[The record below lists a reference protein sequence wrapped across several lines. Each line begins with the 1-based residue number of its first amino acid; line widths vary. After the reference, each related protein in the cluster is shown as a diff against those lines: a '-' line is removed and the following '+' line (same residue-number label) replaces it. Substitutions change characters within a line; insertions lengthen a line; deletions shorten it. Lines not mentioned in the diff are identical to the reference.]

1 MAKPRPATWLEKE
14 MIYDAVKNSSEEL
27 PVDLKQCD
35 FSRSGA
41 GNLVCRFDGQQ
52 IFYLTKGG
60 NLVVTS
66 RELKA
71 QKTRQKFERE
81 KATKTR
87 SKNKKTAKKERKKR
101 TAGNTEKET
110 DRTEPAEC
118 CKARAV
124 DKDC

>member
-52 IFYLTKGG
+52 IFYFKGRK
-60 NLVVTS
+60 LS
-66 RELKA
+66 SDIKRIKSSED
-71 QKTRQKFERE
+71 KTEI
-81 KATKTR
+81 
-87 SKNKKTAKKERKKR
+87 
-101 TAGNTEKET
+101 
-110 DRTEPAEC
+110 
-118 CKARAV
+118 
-124 DKDC
+124 

>member
-14 MIYDAVKNSSEEL
+14 MIYDAVKNNGEEL

-71 QKTRQKFERE
+71 QKTRQKFERD
-81 KATKTR
+81 KAKR
-87 SKNKKTAKKERKKR
+87 KQKHEAKIRKQQKERENKAKKTKRFVLKKI
-101 TAGNTEKET
+101 
-110 DRTEPAEC
+110 
-118 CKARAV
+118 
-124 DKDC
+124 

>member
-14 MIYDAVKNSSEEL
+14 MIYDAVKNSGEEL
-27 PVDLKQCD
+27 PVDLKQCE

-52 IFYLTKGG
+52 IFYVTKGG

-81 KATKTR
+81 KEKRKQKHEANKR
-87 SKNKKTAKKERKKR
+87 REKKKNSR
-101 TAGNTEKET
+101 
-110 DRTEPAEC
+110 
-118 CKARAV
+118 
-124 DKDC
+124 

>member
-71 QKTRQKFERE
+71 QKTRQKFERD
-81 KATKTR
+81 KAKR
-87 SKNKKTAKKERKKR
+87 KQKHEAKIRKQQKERENKAKKTKRFVLKKI
-101 TAGNTEKET
+101 
-110 DRTEPAEC
+110 
-118 CKARAV
+118 
-124 DKDC
+124 